1 MKVLLGSFHSEKFS
15 FRKLFSLLSKPL
27 SHKVQMDR
35 KVNMFLDGCING
47 WRDYQ
52 NFFMKLFEVAVGGD
66 GETQ

>member
-1 MKVLLGSFHSEKFS
+1 MDVL
-15 FRKLFSLLSKPL
+15 
-27 SHKVQMDR
+27 M
-35 KVNMFLDGCING
+35 DGCING

>member
-1 MKVLLGSFHSEKFS
+1 
-15 FRKLFSLLSKPL
+15 
-27 SHKVQMDR
+27 MDR
-35 KVNMFLDGCING
+35 KVNIFLDGCING